1 MPFIT
6 DYEIVIKG
14 RKEKLMI
21 IYEMLSSMDGS
32 ILSISEIVRSNIDNL
47 DYRK

>member
-1 MPFIT
+1 MPYKT
-6 DYEIVIKG
+6 DYEIVIKA

-32 ILSISEIVRSNIDNL
+32 ILSISEIVRSNTNNL
-47 DYRK
+47 DY